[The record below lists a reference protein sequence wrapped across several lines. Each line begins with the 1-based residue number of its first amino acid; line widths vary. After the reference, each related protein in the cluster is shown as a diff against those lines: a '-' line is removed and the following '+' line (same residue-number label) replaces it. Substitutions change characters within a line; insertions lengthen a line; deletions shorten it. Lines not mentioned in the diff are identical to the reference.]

1 VVVRS
6 AHFRICGDGAAR
18 APGEQHSSRLVS
30 IETDHEHADALL
42 YLIQQRAAAG
52 ILSAD
57 VRFKLVEQLVD
68 SLDRRYLARGPTPHV
83 RFRTD
88 SLEAT
93 CHSAESIKGNLMN
106 TKRQITA
113 CAVLAALAATSVG
126 AVADDHA
133 YTEGPVVNVAAIRT
147 EYGKFD
153 DYMKYLDTT
162 WKAEQEAAKKA
173 GYIISYRVVTVEARG
188 ENDPDIYL
196 VINYK
201 NWAAFDGATAKA
213 DAIAKQV
220 EGSLSTSNQAAVD
233 RAKIRRV
240 LGSWTGQELD
250 LK

>member
-1 VVVRS
+1 
-6 AHFRICGDGAAR
+6 
-18 APGEQHSSRLVS
+18 
-30 IETDHEHADALL
+30 
-42 YLIQQRAAAG
+42 
-52 ILSAD
+52 
-57 VRFKLVEQLVD
+57 
-68 SLDRRYLARGPTPHV
+68 
-83 RFRTD
+83 
-88 SLEAT
+88 
-93 CHSAESIKGNLMN
+93 MN
-106 TKRQITA
+106 IKRQIAA
-113 CAVLAALAATSVG
+113 CAAFVGLAVTSVAAL
-126 AVADDHA
+126 ADDHA

-153 DYMKYLDTT
+153 DYMKYLGTT

-173 GYIISYRVVTVEARG
+173 GYITSYRVITVEARG

-220 EGSLSTSNQAAVD
+220 EGTLEKSNQGAVD
-233 RAKIRRV
+233 RGKIRRV